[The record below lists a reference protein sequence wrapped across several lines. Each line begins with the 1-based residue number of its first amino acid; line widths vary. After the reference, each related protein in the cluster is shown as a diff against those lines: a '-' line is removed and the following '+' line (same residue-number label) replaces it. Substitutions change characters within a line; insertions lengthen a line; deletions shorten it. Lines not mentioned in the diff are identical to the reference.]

1 MKQVIAIDGPAAS
14 GKSTVSRILA
24 ERLGIVFLTTGAIYR
39 AATWQV
45 LQCGID
51 PRDTAAVIQE
61 LRQCDIRYILR
72 DRQSKITVNG
82 AELNDQQL
90 RGEAVNAGVSPV
102 SGIPEVRAMLLE
114 AQRDFAELTDLVAE
128 GRDMGTRVFPNS
140 PYKFFI
146 TASEEVRQKRR
157 EAEGLT
163 DDVGGRDRQDTQRK
177 ADPLRPA
184 EDAVRLDTSELT
196 IEQVVERVLEIL
208 AEKGLKKAAEA
219 RKNEGST

>member
-45 LQCGID
+45 LQRGID

-90 RGEAVNAGVSPV
+90 RGKAVNAGVSPV

-128 GRDMGTRVFPNS
+128 GRDMGTRVFPTS

-177 ADPLRPA
+177 VDPLRPA
-184 EDAVRLDTSELT
+184 EDAVRIDTSELS
-196 IEQVVERVLEIL
+196 IEQVVDRVLEIL
-208 AEKGLKKAAEA
+208 AEKGLKKSAEA